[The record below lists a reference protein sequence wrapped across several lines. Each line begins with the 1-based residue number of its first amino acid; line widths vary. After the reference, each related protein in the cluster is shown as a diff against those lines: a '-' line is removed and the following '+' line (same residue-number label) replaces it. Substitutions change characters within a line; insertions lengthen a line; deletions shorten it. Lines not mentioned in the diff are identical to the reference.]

1 VQTAA
6 PPSVKRAGASGN
18 EQEQTKTNDS
28 GMKEPEVPVL
38 TLPLVIGYWLFISA
52 PLTATGSAVM
62 RFASGISLTPYFA
75 DC

>member
-1 VQTAA
+1 
-6 PPSVKRAGASGN
+6 
-18 EQEQTKTNDS
+18 
-28 GMKEPEVPVL
+28 MKEPEVPVL